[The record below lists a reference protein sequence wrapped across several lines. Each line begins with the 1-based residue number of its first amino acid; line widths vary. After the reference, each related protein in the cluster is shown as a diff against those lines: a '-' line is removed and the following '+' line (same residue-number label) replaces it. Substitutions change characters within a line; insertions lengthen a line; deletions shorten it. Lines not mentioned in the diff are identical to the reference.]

1 MMGSRTMID
10 ERRRP
15 LVTSC
20 SLPAKDVAVLLA
32 VEIGR
37 AARHRGDV
45 FVPERVNKLKFSV
58 RALRCQ
64 VSGLSVK
71 HFISQCKYFAP
82 HTDYVLE

>member
-15 LVTSC
+15 RIARC
-20 SLPAKDVAVLLA
+20 FLPAKDVAVLLA

-45 FVPERVNKLKFSV
+45 FVPERVNKLKV
-58 RALRCQ
+58 QCELRCQ

-71 HFISQCKYFAP
+71 RFISQCKYFAP